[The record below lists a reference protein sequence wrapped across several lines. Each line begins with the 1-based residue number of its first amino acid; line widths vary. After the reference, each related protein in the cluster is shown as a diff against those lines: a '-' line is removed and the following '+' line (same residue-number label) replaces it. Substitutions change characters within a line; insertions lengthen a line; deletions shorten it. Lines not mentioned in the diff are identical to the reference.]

1 MNIPHFIQIDPLAGI
16 LSTIAIF
23 YSLYAL
29 YYTRRQER
37 RNACFR
43 LLELWISDH
52 YSHCRNEG
60 WYELEA
66 LTTPIHMDDLYKTN
80 NVLSTQLWTVAHFLE
95 HLHSVHSHNVLDR
108 RLANALFKNS
118 VVRWVDLLGSPK
130 VIWGSEQDFFD
141 KNIKPLRNELQG

>member
-1 MNIPHFIQIDPLAGI
+1 MPVLDSWNCGSATTTATVEMKDG
-16 LSTIAIF
+16 
-23 YSLYAL
+23 
-29 YYTRRQER
+29 
-37 RNACFR
+37 
-43 LLELWISDH
+43 
-52 YSHCRNEG
+52 
-60 WYELEA
+60 ELEA

-108 RLANALFKNS
+108 RLANALFKNN